1 LADGTIPEVP
11 TVETILQHGDLMR
24 HTLLR
29 LIRNKARNGYVDAFT
44 RLRQIEWLADA
55 GLSAPLDPAVAFLYE
70 SLVRELERVTRVFDR
85 VNGRPGG
92 FDVV

>member
-1 LADGTIPEVP
+1 MADASVNEAT
-11 TVETILQHGDLMR
+11 TVDTILKHGDLMR

-29 LIRNKARNGYVDAFT
+29 LIRNKARHGYVDAVT

-55 GLSAPLDPAVAFLYE
+55 GLSAPLDPEVAFLYE

-85 VNGRPGG
+85 VNGCT
-92 FDVV
+92 